1 MVSVV
6 PATTAFVEVA
16 LVLSATV
23 HIAPEATV
31 TVLVPFTIVDV
42 PLFRALTSASAP
54 AELKVDVAVPPK

>member
-6 PATTAFVEVA
+6 PATTALVEVA
-16 LVLSATV
+16 FVLSATV

-31 TVLVPFTIVDV
+31 TVLVPFIIVDT

-54 AELKVDVAVPPK
+54 AVLKVEVAVCPK